1 MKHIIPI
8 LIFVLAFGTLSAQD
22 DYIELLRKDVTA
34 EKTAV
39 ITEIM
44 AFTDAESAIF
54 WPLYREYDFERSK
67 IDDQRLALIK
77 DYADHFENVPDEKAD
92 EITKRSFKY
101 RQQLVKLE
109 QKYYKKMAK
118 ALSPKTAARFFQLD
132 TQLNALITLQF
143 TSNLPLIEH

>member
-8 LIFVLAFGTLSAQD
+8 LIIVLSFGMLSAQD

-44 AFTDAESAIF
+44 VFTDSESKIF

-67 IDDQRLALIK
+67 IDDQRLALIT
-77 DYADHFENVPDEKAD
+77 DYAEHFENVTDEKAD

-101 RQQLVKLE
+101 RQQLVRLE
-109 QKYYKKMAK
+109 KKYYKKMAK

-132 TQLNALITLQF
+132 NQLNSLITLQI

>member
-1 MKHIIPI
+1 MKHIIVI
-8 LIFVLAFGTLSAQD
+8 LIFVLSFGTLVAQD
-22 DYIELLRKDVTA
+22 DFIELLRKDVTA

-44 AFTDAESAIF
+44 AFTDSESKIF

-67 IDDQRLALIK
+67 IDDQRMALIK
-77 DYADHFENVPDEKAD
+77 DYAEHFENITDEKAD
-92 EITKRSFKY
+92 EITRRSFKY

-109 QKYYKKMAK
+109 QKYYKKLAK
-118 ALSPKTAARFFQLD
+118 ALSAKTAARFFQLD
-132 TQLNALITLQF
+132 NQLNSLITLQI

>member
-1 MKHIIPI
+1 MKNIISLLI
-8 LIFVLAFGTLSAQD
+8 LVLCFSLVAQD
-22 DYIELLRKDVTA
+22 DYIELLRKDVTS

-44 AFTDAESAIF
+44 AFTDSESKIF

-67 IDDQRLALIK
+67 IDDQRLALIT
-77 DYADHFENVPDEKAD
+77 DYAEHFENVTDEKAD
-92 EITKRSFKY
+92 EITKKSFKY

-109 QKYYKKMAK
+109 KKYYKKMAK

-132 TQLNALITLQF
+132 NQLNSLITLQI